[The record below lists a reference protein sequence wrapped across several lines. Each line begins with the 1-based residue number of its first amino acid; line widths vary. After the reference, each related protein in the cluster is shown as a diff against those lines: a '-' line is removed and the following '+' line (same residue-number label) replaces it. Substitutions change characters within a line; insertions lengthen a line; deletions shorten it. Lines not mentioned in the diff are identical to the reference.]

1 MEGVTDK
8 GGLVL
13 FVGSRPGQERAVV
26 EAAKMSNGCHLFE
39 KWIPGTITNGKMI
52 VGHGSVIEM
61 DSLDV
66 MNPHGPTAGAAP
78 VKPDLVVCLNPLE
91 NYTLLHECGLYGIPT
106 IGIIDTDVNPIWV
119 TYPIPANDDRYV
131 CGCF

>member
-1 MEGVTDK
+1 
-8 GGLVL
+8 
-13 FVGSRPGQERAVV
+13 
-26 EAAKMSNGCHLFE
+26 MSNGCHLFE

-66 MNPHGPTAGAAP
+66 MNPHGPTAGASP

-106 IGIIDTDVNPIWV
+106 IGIIDTDVNPTWV

-131 CGCF
+131 VGVF